1 MSEPAT
7 DPLPDP
13 SIARAQ
19 ASGST
24 GSAGGSSH
32 RRLLALIV
40 KEYAQIRRDP
50 STFLIAFAMPLLLL
64 FLFGY
69 AISLDP
75 RETRVALVVQD
86 DSAPAARLAQA
97 YVHSPY
103 FDVTPLNAVIPA
115 RALMEEGA
123 IHGFVVI
130 PPDFGRSV
138 ARGAPRPIQIVTD
151 GTQPNQAT
159 FIASYAEGVRL
170 NWMASEMAMRA
181 GEARATGMGPPID
194 VSQRMWFNPGLQ
206 SRYFLVPG
214 AIAIVMTMIGTLLTA
229 LVVARE
235 WERGTMEALLATPMR
250 MIEFILSK
258 VLPYFL
264 LGMGSMALCTVIAV
278 TAFGLPFRGS
288 IFALFAI
295 AAAFLLPALGLGLFI
310 SAGTRNQFVAS
321 QVALLASFLPTFLLS
336 GFIFEIG
343 SMPWPIQALTYAV
356 PARYLIPALQTV
368 FMAGDIWPIIL
379 PNILIM
385 LGFGLLFFILCFRAT
400 RRSLD

>member
-1 MSEPAT
+1 MTSDDRSVAH
-7 DPLPDP
+7 
-13 SIARAQ
+13 AQ
-19 ASGST
+19 A
-24 GSAGGSSH
+24 SAGGSSR

-75 RETRVALVVQD
+75 RETRIAVVAQD
-86 DSAPAARLAQA
+86 ESAPAARLVQA

-103 FDVTPLNAVIPA
+103 FSVTPLRAVAPA
-115 RALMEEGA
+115 RALMEQDA
-123 IHGFVVI
+123 IRGFVVI
-130 PPDFGRSV
+130 PPDFGVSM
-138 ARGAPRPIQIVTD
+138 ASGAPRPIQIVTD

-170 NWMASEMAMRA
+170 NWIASEMDMRGIRGA
-181 GEARATGMGPPID
+181 APPID
-194 VSQRMWFNPGLQ
+194 VSQRVWFNPGLQ
-206 SRYFLVPG
+206 SRFFLVPG

-250 MIEFILSK
+250 MTEFIASK

-264 LGMGSMALCTVIAV
+264 LGLASMVLCTVIAV
-278 TAFGLPFRGS
+278 AVFGLPFRGS
-288 IFALFAI
+288 IFALMAI
-295 AAAFLLPALGLGLFI
+295 AAAFLLPALGLGLYI
-310 SAGTRNQFVAS
+310 SAATKNQFVAS
-321 QVALLASFLPTFLLS
+321 QMALLLSFLPTFLLS

-343 SMPWPIQALTYAV
+343 SMPWPIQAMTYAV

-385 LGFGLLFFILCFRAT
+385 LGFGVGFFILCFRAT
-400 RRSLD
+400 RRSLDS

>member
-1 MSEPAT
+1 MSRT
-7 DPLPDP
+7 DPDP
-13 SIARAQ
+13 TLAQVEARAG
-19 ASGST
+19 AM
-24 GSAGGSSH
+24 AGSSR

-75 RETRVALVVQD
+75 RDTKIALVVQD
-86 DSAPAARLAQA
+86 ESAPAARLAQA
-97 YVHSPY
+97 YAHSPY
-103 FDVTPLNAVIPA
+103 FRVTPLNAVLPA
-115 RALMEEGA
+115 RALMQQGA
-123 IHGFVVI
+123 IRGFVVI
-130 PPDFGRSV
+130 PPDFGR
-138 ARGAPRPIQIVTD
+138 AMAQGKPRPIQIVTD
-151 GTQPNQAT
+151 GTQPNQAN
-159 FIASYAEGVRL
+159 FVASYAEGVRQT
-170 NWMASEMAMRA
+170 WMADEQGMRL
-181 GEARATGMGPPID
+181 GRRAAPPID

-250 MIEFILSK
+250 MTEFILSK

-264 LGMGSMALCTVIAV
+264 LGMVSMALCTVIAV
-278 TAFGLPFRGS
+278 TAFGLPFHGS

-310 SAGTRNQFVAS
+310 SATTRNQFVAS

-368 FMAGDIWPIIL
+368 FMAGDIWAIIL

>member
-1 MSEPAT
+1 MSERDVPHPAEGPQESS
-7 DPLPDP
+7 DR
-13 SIARAQ
+13 RA
-19 ASGST
+19 SV
-24 GSAGGSSH
+24 
-32 RRLLALIV
+32 RRLSALMV
-40 KEYAQIRRDP
+40 KEYAQIKRDP

-75 RETRVALVVQD
+75 RETKIALVVQD
-86 DSAPAARLAQA
+86 DSAQASRLAQS
-97 YVHSPY
+97 YIHSPY
-103 FDVTPLNAVIPA
+103 FSVTPLNGVIPA
-115 RALMEEGA
+115 RTLMEDNA
-123 IHGFVVI
+123 IRGFVVI
-130 PPDFGRSV
+130 PPDFGAAMASGR
-138 ARGAPRPIQIVTD
+138 AKPIQIVTD
-151 GTQPNQAT
+151 GTQPNQAN
-159 FIASYAEGVRL
+159 FIAAYAEGVRL
-170 NWMASEMAMRA
+170 NWMMSEMEMR
-181 GEARATGMGPPID
+181 GTPSVGPQID

-206 SRYFLVPG
+206 SRFFLVPG

-250 MIEFILSK
+250 MTEFIASK

-264 LGMGSMALCTVIAV
+264 LGLGSMALCTVIAV
-278 TAFGLPFRGS
+278 IAFELPFRGS
-288 IFALFAI
+288 ILALGAI
-295 AAAFLLPALGLGLFI
+295 GAAFLLPALGLGLYI
-310 SAGTRNQFVAS
+310 SASTRNQFVAS
-321 QVALLASFLPTFLLS
+321 QMALLLSFLPTFLLS

-400 RRSLD
+400 KRSLD

>member
-1 MSEPAT
+1 MSGT
-7 DPLPDP
+7 DPDP
-13 SIARAQ
+13 TLAQ
-19 ASGST
+19 VEA
-24 GSAGGSSH
+24 SAGAMAGSSR

-75 RETRVALVVQD
+75 RDTKIALVVQD

-97 YVHSPY
+97 YAHSPY
-103 FDVTPLNAVIPA
+103 FQVTPLNAVLPA
-115 RALMEEGA
+115 RALMQQGA
-123 IHGFVVI
+123 IRGFVVI
-130 PPDFGRSV
+130 PPDFGRGM
-138 ARGAPRPIQIVTD
+138 AQGTPQPIQIVTD
-151 GTQPNQAT
+151 GTQPNQAN
-159 FIASYAEGVRL
+159 FVASYAEGVRQT
-170 NWMASEMAMRA
+170 WMADELGMRL
-181 GEARATGMGPPID
+181 GRRAAPPID
-194 VSQRMWFNPGLQ
+194 ISQRMWFNPGLQ

-250 MIEFILSK
+250 MTEFILSK

-264 LGMGSMALCTVIAV
+264 LGMVSMALCTVIAV
-278 TAFGLPFRGS
+278 TAFGLPFHGS
-288 IFALFAI
+288 IVALFAI

-310 SAGTRNQFVAS
+310 SATTRNQFVAS

-368 FMAGDIWPIIL
+368 FMAGDIWAIIL